1 MVATVGK
8 ESTRDLSEGPPA
20 TEIQPTVAMQEC
32 GPVVHRAGNFA
43 HTHTIYTFIVKSDF
57 QILGNRSFFFFINW
71 VPTMDKTRHMYGLET
86 VLGSQFT
93 NSVLQGPI
101 SFI

>member
-1 MVATVGK
+1 MATVGK

-43 HTHTIYTFIVKSDF
+43 HTHTIYTFI
-57 QILGNRSFFFFINW
+57 
-71 VPTMDKTRHMYGLET
+71 GLWGGHSGHT
-86 VLGSQFT
+86 SLSH
-93 NSVLQGPI
+93 
-101 SFI
+101 